1 MRLQRQQV
9 RTYATKELV
18 ATAREA
24 AQTAA
29 RRQAPAT
36 APTLRARL
44 LQMRE
49 DARSASS
56 EPATVDGLTVQTNAA
71 LPVDA
76 ASAPAIPS
84 IGEPLSIEA
93 RLAALEATI
102 QGLDAENNALRQRV
116 DERDAA
122 IEQLLDESSDAPA
135 LDASEAGGV
144 ETCSEGSADDYDE
157 LVDTSA
163 PHTAAV
169 SHVISLM
176 PDAPLSLHEK
186 ELTLNSD
193 DLKAL
198 LTTAKLGVLRPWLL
212 ALPSRLGQKHPLLQ
226 LTITVDNR
234 EWRVMLRDGALSFS
248 SADVHFANRML
259 SRNISN
265 ALVKDSSAVR
275 SIRRHMDSDPGLYS
289 DGRALYAYLW
299 QRVENKSGVSTRLTE
314 KAFSAKAYLTLAM
327 DSDDVEEAIEQIASD
342 LQELPAEYSA
352 RRFAIFYYA
361 IKNMPDAVSAD
372 REDFF
377 RDFYDGQ
384 EKDRMPWRDVGNAL
398 RPRWCARR
406 GHEGLRD
413 LGMRER
419 VETLGFLVFHY
430 SCPVGV

>member
-9 RTYATKELV
+9 RTYATKELA

-198 LTTAKLGVLRPWLL
+198 LTTAKLGVLRPW
-212 ALPSRLGQKHPLLQ
+212 H
-226 LTITVDNR
+226 
-234 EWRVMLRDGALSFS
+234 
-248 SADVHFANRML
+248 
-259 SRNISN
+259 
-265 ALVKDSSAVR
+265 
-275 SIRRHMDSDPGLYS
+275 
-289 DGRALYAYLW
+289 
-299 QRVENKSGVSTRLTE
+299 
-314 KAFSAKAYLTLAM
+314 
-327 DSDDVEEAIEQIASD
+327 
-342 LQELPAEYSA
+342 
-352 RRFAIFYYA
+352 
-361 IKNMPDAVSAD
+361 
-372 REDFF
+372 
-377 RDFYDGQ
+377 
-384 EKDRMPWRDVGNAL
+384 
-398 RPRWCARR
+398 
-406 GHEGLRD
+406 
-413 LGMRER
+413 
-419 VETLGFLVFHY
+419 
-430 SCPVGV
+430 